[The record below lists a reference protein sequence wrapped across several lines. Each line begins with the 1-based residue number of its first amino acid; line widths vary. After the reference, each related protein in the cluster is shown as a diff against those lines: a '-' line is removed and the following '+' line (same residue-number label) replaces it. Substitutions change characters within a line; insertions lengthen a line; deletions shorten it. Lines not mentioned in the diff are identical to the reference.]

1 MKVLTLKEF
10 KINLMTKHIDKKK
23 LQIIEDINS
32 IASEE
37 HLDKIASY
45 LSRLKYIEE
54 NKDIFKGIRDSV
66 TIEEL
71 AREQDYKGIDKE
83 EFDKLVKELNIQ
95 EPIEDLLAQ
104 LD

>member
-1 MKVLTLKEF
+1 MTKSIDNKKVL
-10 KINLMTKHIDKKK
+10 
-23 LQIIEDINS
+23 IIKDINS

-37 HLDKIASY
+37 HLDEIASY

-54 NKDIFKGIRDSV
+54 NKDVFKGIRDSI

-71 AREQDYKGIDKE
+71 ATEQDYKGIDKE
-83 EFDKLVKELNIQ
+83 EFDRLVKELNIQ

>member
-1 MKVLTLKEF
+1 MTKRIDNKKVL
-10 KINLMTKHIDKKK
+10 
-23 LQIIEDINS
+23 IIKDINS

-37 HLDKIASY
+37 HLDEIASY

-54 NKDIFKGIRDSV
+54 NKDVFKGIRDSI

-71 AREQDYKGIDKE
+71 AREQNYKGIDKE
-83 EFDKLVKELNIQ
+83 EFDRLVKELNIQ